1 MIHPLIKLLATQPEL
16 LAGHLGA
23 YAELAGAEV
32 SDVAGSVK
40 RKLVL
45 TLSMVASAALGL
57 GLTAIAL
64 MMVAVVP
71 VVQMPAPWLLVSVPV
86 ASWVAAGWC
95 WWRLHQAHPIEAFGA
110 LREQMALDAAMLKQV
125 QQS

>member
-1 MIHPLIKLLATQPEL
+1 MIHPLIKLLATHPEL

-45 TLSMVASAALGL
+45 VLSMGVSAALGL
-57 GLTAIAL
+57 GLTAIAV
-64 MMVAVVP
+64 MTTAVVP
-71 VVQMPAPWLLVSVPV
+71 VAQMPAPWLLVSVPV
-86 ASWVAAGWC
+86 ASWLAAGWC
-95 WWRLHQAHPIEAFGA
+95 WWRLHRSHPVEAFGA
-110 LREQMALDAAMLKQV
+110 LREQIALDAAVLSQA
-125 QQS
+125 QQP